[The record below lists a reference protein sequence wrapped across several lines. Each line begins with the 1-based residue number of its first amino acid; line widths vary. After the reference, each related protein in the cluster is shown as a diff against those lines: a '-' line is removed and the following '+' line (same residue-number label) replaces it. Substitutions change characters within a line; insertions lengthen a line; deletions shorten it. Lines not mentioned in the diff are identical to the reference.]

1 MHNSVLFVAPDS
13 EKRQQL
19 FKALCGAGFSV
30 RCFSN
35 PNDVLNSVWK
45 DTPSLILIQN
55 QAETFDSV
63 HFVCEIRKIS
73 TVQIVLMLSDLEE
86 CGAAEAL
93 QAGADSLLPW
103 KIAPSLFL
111 EWIKALF
118 RRISYYQNG
127 NEEGCIFFRGFVFHE
142 KGRYLEYH
150 QQKIRMADKEFDV
163 LHVLLKNAGK
173 QLSSKYIY
181 SQVWGEVFGDIS
193 TVGVHIKRIKLKLAQ
208 YDTYPFISNIYKAGY
223 VFDKK
228 CLDTGIPD
236 PSEKEFL

>member
-13 EKRQQL
+13 ENRQHL
-19 FKALCGAGFSV
+19 FKCLWGAGFSV

-35 PNDVLNSVWK
+35 PGDVLNSVRN
-45 DTPSLILIQN
+45 DPPSLILLQN
-55 QAETFDSV
+55 EADTVNTAQ
-63 HFVCEIRKIS
+63 FVATIRKIS
-73 TVQIVLMLSDLEE
+73 TVQIALLISDLDEN
-86 CGAAEAL
+86 GAAEAL
-93 QAGADSLLPW
+93 RAGADTLLPW
-103 KIAPSLFL
+103 KISPSLFL

-118 RRISYYQNG
+118 RRISHYRSDI
-127 NEEGCIFFRGFVFHE
+127 EEGQIFFHGFVFHE

-163 LHVLLKNAGK
+163 LQVLLKNAGK

-193 TVGVHIKRIKLKLAQ
+193 TVGVHIKRIRLKLAQ
-208 YDTYPFISNIYKAGY
+208 YDSYPFITNIYKAGY

-228 CLDTGIPD
+228 ALDSISDEGKKD
-236 PSEKEFL
+236 FC

>member
-19 FKALCGAGFSV
+19 FKVLWGAGFSV

-35 PNDVLNSVWK
+35 PNDVLNSVWN
-45 DTPSLILIQN
+45 DPPSLILIRN
-55 QAETFDSV
+55 QPEMPDAVQFISEL
-63 HFVCEIRKIS
+63 RKIS
-73 TVQIVLMLSDLEE
+73 TVQIVLMIADTEE
-86 CGAAEAL
+86 SGAAEAL
-93 QAGADSLLPW
+93 QAGADTLLPW
-103 KIAPSLFL
+103 EIPPALFL

-118 RRISYYQNG
+118 RRISRYQTDS
-127 NEEGCIFFRGFVFHE
+127 EEGRIFFRGFVFHE

-163 LHVLLKNAGK
+163 LQVLLKNPGK

-208 YDTYPFISNIYKAGY
+208 YDSYPFISNIYKAGY

-228 CLDTGIPD
+228 CLDAGISD
-236 PSEKEFL
+236 SSEKEFR